1 MSNLEKMAIAV
12 LREMFYDR
20 KIQII
25 TTNKLMAI
33 AQSLNFI
40 RYVTNSEGKTTDVL
54 VPMEVW
60 QQIIHAINTDE
71 SSGLA
76 WIDEQEPNTQVLA
89 DLQESLEL
97 GAKAETFPIS
107 QLWEEVKH

>member
-1 MSNLEKMAIAV
+1 MSNLGKKAIAVPMSNLRKKAIAV

-54 VPMEVW
+54 VPMEIW
-60 QQIIHAINTDE
+60 QQIIHWTV
-71 SSGLA
+71 G
-76 WIDEQEPNTQVLA
+76 
-89 DLQESLEL
+89 SLWM
-97 GAKAETFPIS
+97 AEKVMTMRP
-107 QLWEEVKH
+107 K